1 MATVK
6 DVLRSY
12 AATSPS
18 LGSSKAPFSNRSA
31 QLASDLKIVST
42 SSQTYFALCF
52 GAVIVV
58 FILSAALA
66 ARYVDSPQQLSAMFG
81 ALGLTLTGLLA
92 RMAGLWKQKVASDIL
107 LALCAVADNDQR
119 NTIVDALLK
128 RL

>member
-1 MATVK
+1 MPTVK

-18 LGSSKAPFSNRSA
+18 LGSSKAPLANRSA
-31 QLASDLKIVST
+31 QLATDLKTVST
-42 SSQTYFALCF
+42 SSQNYFALCF
-52 GAVIVV
+52 GAVIVT
-58 FILSAALA
+58 FMLSAALA
-66 ARYVDSPQQLSAMFG
+66 VRYLDSPQQLSAMFG

-92 RMAGLWKQKVASDIL
+92 RMAGLWKQKVTSDTL

-119 NTIVDALLK
+119 NTIVNALLK